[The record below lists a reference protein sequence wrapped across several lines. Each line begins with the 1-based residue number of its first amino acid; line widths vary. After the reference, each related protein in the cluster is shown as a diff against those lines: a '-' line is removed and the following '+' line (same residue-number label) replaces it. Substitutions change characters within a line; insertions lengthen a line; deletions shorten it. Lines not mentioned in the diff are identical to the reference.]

1 MENKFNFNTFGK
13 EEIIPPKKYN
23 INQKSNF
30 NPNQNKDNIFTKN
43 INFNLNPNIK
53 NNINKQNIIKCDINK
68 KQNIE
73 PVFPESN
80 NSNNIYQE
88 NISLLKEKI
97 KEQEND
103 ILYLND
109 RLKNY
114 DISLE
119 EITKLNVEINKLN
132 EVIREKNYTIQE
144 YRSITE
150 LSKKKFD
157 ELIKNKNQL
166 VNKIK
171 ILEKENRDL
180 KSNINNFD
188 SNFTNMKI
196 DLNDIIK
203 ENKNLKR
210 ELYEKN
216 VKINKM
222 NALLEKSN
230 INPIKNNI
238 NFDDINY
245 NKGNTKNFPENLYI
259 KDTSNILSNI
269 NSYIVNNNNYNNLK
283 SRSRTP
289 LVNDINKEESN
300 IPNQRLNFYDQEY
313 PLRTEPNNNV
323 FNDLKNK
330 YGY

>member
-53 NNINKQNIIKCDINK
+53 NNINKQNIIKYDINK

-216 VKINKM
+216 IKLNNLNKLM
-222 NALLEKSN
+222 EKYNSN
-230 INPIKNNI
+230 KNKYENNNI
-238 NFDDINY
+238 EDITY
-245 NKGNTKNFPENLYI
+245 NKTNFPENRYI
-259 KDTSNILSNI
+259 KDTSNILNNI
-269 NSYIVNNNNYNNLK
+269 NDYIVKKNEKNK
-283 SRSRTP
+283 IKERSRTP
-289 LVNDINKEESN
+289 LIQNIANEERY
-300 IPNQRLNFYDQEY
+300 IPNKRLYNLNRDYA
-313 PLRTEPNNNV
+313 LRTEPSNNYS
-323 FNDLKNK
+323 NDLKINFR
-330 YGY
+330 Y